1 MFERTDDIK
10 KLAELVL
17 DWWKIINNT
26 VDIVTRLHST
36 IEQQQEVIIE
46 LNNNITI
53 LEKRISNIEGK
64 LNIKI

>member
-10 KLAELVL
+10 RLTELVL
-17 DWWKIINNT
+17 DGWKLINNT
-26 VDIVTRLHST
+26 IDIVTRLHST

-53 LEKRISNIEGK
+53 LENRISNIESK

>member
-10 KLAELVL
+10 KLIEFVL
-17 DWWKIINNT
+17 DGWKLINNT
-26 VDIVTRLHST
+26 IGIVSRLHST
-36 IEQQQEVIIE
+36 IEQQQELIIE

-53 LEKRISNIEGK
+53 LENRISNIESK